1 MVLNSVIT
9 IYTAPT
15 STTNILNKKGVLMN
29 IGIRIV
35 GFIMIISL
43 IVVGCTQKDNVVGT
57 NGPGGPS
64 PINTTIDQ
72 TNFTQKYSY
81 EDSCAF
87 SNSNTIVVGNYN
99 EETSYGLLRF
109 TSLPDSFYEI
119 SSVNLS
125 LEISKRNNFDVVD
138 NTTLKLAKI
147 NNVEFYENATWW
159 VSSDSTQW
167 SGEHFSDA
175 DYTELLPEEFG
186 VECNEDS
193 INITLDT
200 QVLAEW
206 IDGELNTGIVI
217 YSETDGFMEIYA
229 SEYSTDENP
238 TLTFEYKI
246 TEADTLYTTETIQT
260 CYDCM
265 IFETDNVYEKWEDE
279 LKISNIQPIN
289 IYTKFNVPDS
299 LFLKNYTVV
308 DSMVMPDEIPVEIF
322 LQRITINKAELILN
336 NDGTNAYPI
345 SGSTYLNPYFVVSD
359 TINIDSANL
368 DIPLLSFE
376 DVDDLY
382 ISSSTDTL
390 QTDQIVIDVTKI
402 IQYYISGEY
411 DNKGIVLR
419 SLNVNDDFI
428 HTEFDIEP
436 EIRITFTPP
445 YIEE

>member
-1 MVLNSVIT
+1 
-9 IYTAPT
+9 
-15 STTNILNKKGVLMN
+15 
-29 IGIRIV
+29 
-35 GFIMIISL
+35 
-43 IVVGCTQKDNVVGT
+43 
-57 NGPGGPS
+57 
-64 PINTTIDQ
+64 
-72 TNFTQKYSY
+72 
-81 EDSCAF
+81 
-87 SNSNTIVVGNYN
+87 
-99 EETSYGLLRF
+99 
-109 TSLPDSFYEI
+109 
-119 SSVNLS
+119 
-125 LEISKRNNFDVVD
+125 
-138 NTTLKLAKI
+138 
-147 NNVEFYENATWW
+147 
-159 VSSDSTQW
+159 
-167 SGEHFSDA
+167 
-175 DYTELLPEEFG
+175 
-186 VECNEDS
+186 
-193 INITLDT
+193 
-200 QVLAEW
+200 
-206 IDGELNTGIVI
+206 
-217 YSETDGFMEIYA
+217 
-229 SEYSTDENP
+229 
-238 TLTFEYKI
+238 
-246 TEADTLYTTETIQT
+246 
-260 CYDCM
+260 M

>member
-1 MVLNSVIT
+1 VLNSVIT

-43 IVVGCTQKDNVVGT
+43 IVVGCTQKDNIVGT

-87 SNSNTIVVGNYN
+87 SNSNTMVLGNYN
-99 EETSYGLLRF
+99 TETSYGLLRF
-109 TSLPDSFYEI
+109 TSLPDSFYDI
-119 SSVNLS
+119 TRVSIS
-125 LEISKRNNFDVVD
+125 LEISKRNEFDVVD
-138 NTTLKLAKI
+138 NTTLKLATI

-175 DYTELLPEEFG
+175 DYTDLPLIEFDI
-186 VECNEDS
+186 ECEEDS
-193 INITLDT
+193 IYIELDT
-200 QVLAEW
+200 DILAEW
-206 IDGELNTGIVI
+206 IDGELNTGLVI

-246 TEADTLYTTETIQT
+246 TEADTSYTTETIQT

-265 IFETDNVYEKWEDE
+265 IFETDNIYDKWEDE

-289 IYTKFNVPDS
+289 IYTKFNILES
-299 LFLKNYTVV
+299 AFV
-308 DSMVMPDEIPVEIF
+308 DVLPFDYEIANNDTALF

-336 NDGTNAYPI
+336 NNGTNSYPI
-345 SGSTYLNPYFVVSD
+345 SGSTYLNPYFVISD
-359 TINIDSANL
+359 TLNFDPANL

-390 QTDQIVIDVTKI
+390 QTDQIIIDVTKI

-411 DNKGIVLR
+411 ENKGIVLR